1 MKFPV
6 YTRNARRAFTLLEL
20 LCTIAIIAILAALL
34 LPVLERGQAAAKRVA
49 CGNNLKQ
56 TGVAFHV
63 WAQEHNGL
71 FPMQVPTNQLG
82 TLEFVRTADM
92 DPALSFTFRH
102 FQALSNELA
111 LARVLHCPA
120 DKQKAPAQDFA
131 SLHNGNVSYW
141 INPGAVPGDSDSP
154 VAGDRN
160 VRTSGRNAWTF
171 IQFGGNDQLEFSA
184 ELHGYRGNVLF
195 GDTHVSV
202 LDSAALRTAF
212 AAGTNRGPT
221 TLSLPAFDASA
232 TTTIASPSSGNPA
245 RQGSQFDLPAPG
257 NPGTGN
263 SGDGKSRADS
273 ATGQTGQQTDSVPA
287 LRGERDSG
295 GSRSE
300 PVVYTR
306 LDGTVVT
313 STVPRQVTNRFASA
327 GVEAPPPAGHPF
339 MDFVQWVTRLA
350 AKGTYWLLLLLL
362 VALIGFELARR
373 RARRK
378 RRKLG

>member
-1 MKFPV
+1 
-6 YTRNARRAFTLLEL
+6 
-20 LCTIAIIAILAALL
+20 
-34 LPVLERGQAAAKRVA
+34 
-49 CGNNLKQ
+49 
-56 TGVAFHV
+56 
-63 WAQEHNGL
+63 
-71 FPMQVPTNQLG
+71 
-82 TLEFVRTADM
+82 
-92 DPALSFTFRH
+92 
-102 FQALSNELA
+102 
-111 LARVLHCPA
+111 
-120 DKQKAPAQDFA
+120 
-131 SLHNGNVSYW
+131 
-141 INPGAVPGDSDSP
+141 
-154 VAGDRN
+154 

>member
-1 MKFPV
+1 
-6 YTRNARRAFTLLEL
+6 
-20 LCTIAIIAILAALL
+20 
-34 LPVLERGQAAAKRVA
+34 
-49 CGNNLKQ
+49 
-56 TGVAFHV
+56 
-63 WAQEHNGL
+63 
-71 FPMQVPTNQLG
+71 MQVPTNQLG

-245 RQGSQFDLPAPG
+245 RQGSQFDLPAPPG

-263 SGDGKSRADS
+263 SGDGKARADS
-273 ATGQTGQQTDSVPA
+273 ATSQAGEQSGPAPAIRTG
-287 LRGERDSG
+287 RDSG
-295 GSRSE
+295 ESPTE
-300 PVVYTR
+300 NVVFTR

-313 STVPRQVTNRFASA
+313 STVRP
-327 GVEAPPPAGHPF
+327 
-339 MDFVQWVTRLA
+339 RLA
-350 AKGTYWLLLLLL
+350 ARWF
-362 VALIGFELARR
+362 VQCPEWFRWPISDCRRGFPS
-373 RARRK
+373 
-378 RRKLG
+378 

>member
-1 MKFPV
+1 MMRFIQ
-6 YTRNARRAFTLLEL
+6 RRRAFTLLEL

-63 WAQEHNGL
+63 WAQEHNSL

-82 TLEFVRTADM
+82 TLEFVRTSDM

-102 FQALSNELA
+102 FQTLSNELTV
-111 LARVLHCPA
+111 ARVLHCPA
-120 DKQKAPAQDFA
+120 DKQRSPAQDFA

-171 IQFGGNDQLEFSA
+171 IQFGGNDQVEFSA

-202 LDSAALRTAF
+202 LDSASLRTAF
-212 AAGTNRGPT
+212 AAGTNRGLT
-221 TLSLPAFDASA
+221 TLSLPAFNASA
-232 TTTIASPSSGNPA
+232 TTITVAPSSGILGGQGAQPDAPA
-245 RQGSQFDLPAPG
+245 TPF

-263 SGDGKSRADS
+263 SGVANSRADS
-273 ATGQTGQQTDSVPA
+273 ATGQTEQQTDSVPA
-287 LRGERDSG
+287 SRGGRDSG
-295 GSRSE
+295 RSQTE

-313 STVPRQVTNRFASA
+313 STFPRQATNRFVSA
-327 GVEAPPPAGHPF
+327 DVEAEAPDGNPF
-339 MDFVQWVTRLA
+339 MDYVQRVTHLA

-373 RARRK
+373 RARKK